1 MEQPFLKLN
10 IAKTYPGFEMKVAA
24 SISAGITAIFGPSG
38 SGKTTILDCIAGLR
52 TIDEGEILLNQ
63 QMLAS
68 SDKKVNL
75 RPEERRVG
83 YMFQE
88 GLLFP
93 HYRVRENIYYGYKR
107 TPPELRRV
115 QPDQL
120 IDILDLGLL
129 LDRRPANLS
138 AGEQQRVALARA
150 LATSPEL
157 LLLDEPLSALD
168 MGLRGRILR
177 YLKALHKDL
186 SIPMIYVS
194 HAISEVMAIADAA
207 LVISHG
213 KQLAFD
219 QPRKV
224 LLEPYVHSLVGL
236 GSLENMLDAEV
247 VEDPSGSSLTP
258 IKTGDALLWLTGIP
272 EHITAGDLLSVAIRA
287 GDIIIALDPPT
298 RMSARNILRG
308 RIEDIHRVD
317 GSVLVYA
324 DVGTTLMVEIT
335 SEALETLAL
344 REGQDVYLVIKS
356 SSIMVLA

>member
-10 IAKTYPGFEMKVAA
+10 IAKIYPGFEMKVAA

-150 LATSPEL
+150 A
-157 LLLDEPLSALD
+157 
-168 MGLRGRILR
+168 
-177 YLKALHKDL
+177 
-186 SIPMIYVS
+186 
-194 HAISEVMAIADAA
+194 
-207 LVISHG
+207 
-213 KQLAFD
+213 
-219 QPRKV
+219 
-224 LLEPYVHSLVGL
+224 SLG
-236 GSLENMLDAEV
+236 
-247 VEDPSGSSLTP
+247 
-258 IKTGDALLWLTGIP
+258 
-272 EHITAGDLLSVAIRA
+272 
-287 GDIIIALDPPT
+287 
-298 RMSARNILRG
+298 
-308 RIEDIHRVD
+308 
-317 GSVLVYA
+317 
-324 DVGTTLMVEIT
+324 
-335 SEALETLAL
+335 
-344 REGQDVYLVIKS
+344 
-356 SSIMVLA
+356 